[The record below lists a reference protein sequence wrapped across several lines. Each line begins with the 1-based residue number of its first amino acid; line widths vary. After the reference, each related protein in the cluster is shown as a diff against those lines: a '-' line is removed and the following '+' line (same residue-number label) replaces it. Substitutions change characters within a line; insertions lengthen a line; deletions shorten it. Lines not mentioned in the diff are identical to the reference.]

1 MVMQLSVLPTSY
13 LIMTNSIH
21 LPGLNGLRAIAALSV
36 MWGHT
41 FQKDFGNWGVE
52 GYSLP
57 VVADG
62 VTLFFVISGFLITY
76 LLLNEQAK
84 ASTVD
89 IPKFYLRRIL
99 RIWPLYYAY
108 MIVALTVAG
117 CWNDSYVW
125 FYGFFAANIPF
136 VLTAGIW
143 SIVHYW
149 SLGVEEQFYLF
160 WPWLVKLSKGRIN
173 RLLVMATTLCVTW
186 LMCKWGTYLIA
197 GTSTI
202 YRFFAVTRFDCMMLG
217 AIGAILYYTGNKPFN
232 RVLGH
237 RVVGIISLVLLFFS
251 VKWIAL
257 IPAPVRP
264 QVIAVLSLV
273 CIVSQQHSPIVNLEN
288 KVCDFVGKISYGIYV
303 IHPLLVFLL
312 SALYRRYAMQL
323 PHGIDITVIYLTIT
337 VATILTAWLSYR
349 FLESPFLRMK
359 NRFAIVHSQNSMN

>member
-1 MVMQLSVLPTSY
+1 
-13 LIMTNSIH
+13 MTNNIH

-36 MWGHT
+36 MWGHV
-41 FQKDFGNWGVE
+41 FQSDFGNWGVK
-52 GYSLP
+52 GFSLP

-84 ASTVD
+84 ACTVN

-108 MIVALTVAG
+108 MIVALTIAG
-117 CWNDSYVW
+117 CWHDPKIW

-136 VLTAGIW
+136 ILTASIW
-143 SIVHYW
+143 LIVHYW

-173 RLLVMATTLCVTW
+173 RLLAIATTLCVTW

-197 GTSTI
+197 GTGTV

-232 RVLGH
+232 IVFGH
-237 RVVGIISLVLLFFS
+237 RTVGVVSLMLLFFS
-251 VKWIAL
+251 AIWIAL
-257 IPAPVRP
+257 FPAPVRP
-264 QVIAVLSLV
+264 QVIAMLSLV
-273 CIVSQQHSPIVNLEN
+273 CIVSQLHNPIVNLEN

-303 IHPLLVFLL
+303 IHPLLIFLL
-312 SALYRRYAMQL
+312 SSLYRRYALQL
-323 PHGIDITVIYLTIT
+323 PHGVDIIFIYLAIT
-337 VATILTAWLSYR
+337 SVTILTAWLSYR
-349 FLESPFLRMK
+349 FFESPFLRLK
-359 NRFAIVHSQNSMN
+359 NRFAVVHTQNSMN